1 MILKMYCSGA
11 SGRMRG
17 TGQHRMCSCCNELR
31 PAVAVLV
38 YSKLL
43 GLQSIANAFY
53 ANGTFLSVF
62 PFEL

>member
-11 SGRMRG
+11 SGRMQG
-17 TGQHRMCSCCNELR
+17 TGQHRMCSWRNELR
-31 PAVAVLV
+31 PVVAVFV

-62 PFEL
+62 PCEM